1 MGKKPTKP
9 GNIHL
14 PPGSDL
20 PPDENVKLPPQVRH
34 AAAVAN
40 ALATGQPVPPKPK
53 PEARPGFPHADA
65 EIDQALQ
72 RLRSGVLQISDT
84 EFEVIRD
91 LAEEGA
97 QHIRARRRGAQRP
110 RRISDEV
117 TRRLRA
123 LLSSYQD
130 LSPRLQKHRT
140 GTITVEALRRSVIKN
155 LVYVMTMSPR
165 I

>member
-1 MGKKPTKP
+1 M
-9 GNIHL
+9 
-14 PPGSDL
+14 
-20 PPDENVKLPPQVRH
+20 RH

-72 RLRSGVLQISDT
+72 RLRSGALQISDT

-110 RRISDEV
+110 RKISDEV

-130 LSPRLQKHRT
+130 LSPKLQKHRT
-140 GTITVEALRRSVIKN
+140 GTITVEALRRSVIKK
-155 LVYVMTMSPR
+155 LGLRDDDVTEDMIQDDMKQVRPLMLLIREGKIPR
-165 I
+165 SFFGNS